1 MNLSMRLLNRNGW
14 WHIEIDRYTRKSLK
28 TRDEKVAQRRL
39 EALEKKALAGK
50 LAFLE
55 KRPPHKTLRAF
66 ADDYL
71 EYSYQTKEPTTQRA
85 DSLALRKLM
94 AAIGETTLLTQIS
107 RQALDKYFAGLAQTV
122 KKSSVNVYL
131 RHTKAA
137 FAKAV
142 AWKLLKEN
150 PCKGIKELKY
160 QKGFPRYLTRE
171 EVHRLL
177 AAETDQAFARLWRF
191 MILSGCRRSE
201 ALQLTTRHIDLANR
215 RINIGITKNK
225 NPKVVVITEELEQLL
240 AEIPADVGRLFPWHP
255 DAVSHHFE
263 KTAKRAGLTCR
274 LHDLRHTYGSWL
286 AMAGVPLNVI
296 QKLMNH
302 QDGKTTQIYAHLS
315 QDHLAEAA
323 AKVRIGE
330 T

>member
-1 MNLSMRLLNRNGW
+1 MNLSMRLINRNGW
-14 WHIEIDRYTRKSLK
+14 WHIEFDRYTRRSLR
-28 TRDEKVAQRRL
+28 TRDDKVAERRFKVF
-39 EALEKKALAGK
+39 EKKALAGR

-55 KRPPHKTLRAF
+55 KRPPHKALVAF

-94 AAIGETTLLTQIS
+94 AYVGESTPLTQIT
-107 RQALDKYFAGLAQTV
+107 RQVLDKYFAELSQTV

-131 RHTKAA
+131 RHLKAA
-137 FAKAV
+137 FTKAV
-142 AWKLLKEN
+142 EWKLLKDN

-177 AAETDQAFARLWRF
+177 EAETAPAFARLWRF
-191 MILSGCRRSE
+191 LVLSGCRRRE
-201 ALQLTTRHIDLANR
+201 ALQVTTRNIDWGNR
-215 RINIGITKNK
+215 RIDIGITKNK
-225 NPKVVVITEELEQLL
+225 NPKVVVITEELGALL
-240 AEIPADVGRLFPWHP
+240 KEIPAEVGRLFPWHP

-263 KTAKRAGLTCR
+263 KTAKRAGLICR

-302 QDGKTTQIYAHLS
+302 QDRKTTEIYAHLS
-315 QDHLAEAA
+315 QAHLAEAA
-323 AKVRIGE
+323 EKVRIGE
-330 T
+330 